1 MCSKMQILRFY
12 LVEQTRCVMTGSD
25 ELLNRDRVRVSEK
38 SVDICCIFLWWCK
51 FSFRMRVLLQ
61 REIEIYSINKTVSL
75 FHINRWTKICNIV
88 KALVQNLL
96 AFAKGVFAKC
106 ILRRHNNFTLVAA
119 LVLGR
124 LLLRALRN
132 CDKIMH

>member
-1 MCSKMQILRFY
+1 MSRKVTKFMNEVNKHQLIL
-12 LVEQTRCVMTGSD
+12 
-25 ELLNRDRVRVSEK
+25 
-38 SVDICCIFLWWCK
+38 CI
-51 FSFRMRVLLQ
+51 V
-61 REIEIYSINKTVSL
+61 VA
-75 FHINRWTKICNIV
+75 

-106 ILRRHNNFTLVAA
+106 ILRRHNNFNFVAA

-132 CDKIMH
+132 CEKIMH